1 MPPKPK
7 TKQKLPSRSA
17 NTANG
22 VSDKGKRPVASH
34 SINTSYPPINASS
47 TQSAQVSAVPAASL
61 GNERTNDESEPLLDN
76 RAEVTVAEVGA
87 ASAAEPPATRSP
99 DIPRTHLQA
108 PPPQNSN
115 ADKEASYRFGASV
128 AWKLGSFFGFT
139 GAVTSIVGYANL
151 ENSNLA
157 QDTIP
162 FCVAIGTI
170 FLHALLLL
178 AISVRLGAYRAPH
191 YHHTHATAL
200 HSNPVSKV
208 RIHAPAA
215 FIAFGLF
222 GFSGGLLA
230 GLFLNDYSLDGFW
243 PFIPAGALSLTV
255 AWALIIFL

>member
-1 MPPKPK
+1 MAPKPK

-17 NTANG
+17 NNTNPI
-22 VSDKGKRPVASH
+22 SDKGKKPVASRPL
-34 SINTSYPPINASS
+34 SPSYPSIKASS
-47 TQSAQVSAVPAASL
+47 TQSTQVTAVPAASL
-61 GNERTNDESEPLLDN
+61 GNDNTNNESEPLLNN
-76 RAEVTVAEVGA
+76 RTEVTVAEVGA
-87 ASAAEPPATRSP
+87 ASAAEPPVARSP
-99 DIPRTHLQA
+99 DTPRSHLEA
-108 PPPQNSN
+108 PPPQNSD
-115 ADKEASYRFGASV
+115 AVKEASYRFGASV
-128 AWKLGSFFGFT
+128 AWKLGSFFGFA

-191 YHHTHATAL
+191 YHHSHPTAL
-200 HSNPVSKV
+200 HSNPVSKI

-215 FIAFGLF
+215 FIAFGIC